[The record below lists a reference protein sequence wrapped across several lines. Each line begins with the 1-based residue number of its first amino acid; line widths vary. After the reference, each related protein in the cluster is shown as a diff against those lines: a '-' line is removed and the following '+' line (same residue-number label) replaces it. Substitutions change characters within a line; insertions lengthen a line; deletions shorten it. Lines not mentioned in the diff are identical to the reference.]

1 MAKTKVLF
9 SALIITF
16 FVSFL
21 SFAQTPP
28 VSQTSGGQ
36 LQQEKQQKGAKELEQ
51 RIETE
56 RPKAAEVTPA
66 EAAPEDEGEKVLVK
80 TITVEGA
87 TLVSETTIKKITAQY
102 EGQKISL
109 KTMQKVADL
118 ITDEYR
124 KKGYATS
131 RAYIPPQTM
140 RDGLLTIRVV
150 EGLLGS
156 MQIRGN
162 RYFKTSL
169 LQKHLRFEPGE
180 PFDYAQ
186 VQDALVYI
194 NEHPDRKVKAV
205 LVPGTSPGTTDLI
218 LDVTDNFPF
227 HIGFECDDYASRYF
241 DDYRYSVTAEHNNLL
256 GFDDKLFLKYQISQ
270 SDYYD
275 LRQLR
280 YSIPITNTLETG
292 FYMARSKTKL
302 GQEFEVV
309 DSRGKAE
316 IYGLFL
322 NKKLIAKPDI
332 DLRLNFGFDYK
343 NVENYLLGILD
354 SRDELRIV
362 KAGFDLDVSDKW
374 GRNIFT
380 AEFDTGI
387 PRIFGGMP
395 SKVSN
400 TDVPSAS
407 REGAGGKFNKGVFNL
422 FRLQP
427 GPWGSAF
434 LLKNNAQFSNH
445 NLVAS
450 EQFQI
455 GGPISVRGYPVA
467 EYAGDKGLYS
477 SLEWSFPS
485 YPFPKSWQ
493 VPFTKDSWRDVLRPV
508 IFYDW
513 ATVHLNKALSG
524 DKKHRTLRG
533 AGFGY
538 RLNLTNDFSA
548 RIEVGYPIGA
558 KASDGKNVQK
568 WVEFTMLF

>member
-36 LQQEKQQKGAKELEQ
+36 LQQEKQQKGAKQLEQ

-56 RPKAAEVTPA
+56 RPKTADVKPA
-66 EAAPEDEGEKVLVK
+66 EAELEDEGEKVLVK

-87 TLVSETTIKKITAQY
+87 TLVPESTIKKITSRY

-109 KTMQKVADL
+109 KTMQKIADL

-124 KKGYATS
+124 KKGYPTS

-156 MQIRGN
+156 MEIRGN

-169 LQKHLRFEPGE
+169 LEKHLRFEPGE

-186 VQDALVYI
+186 LQDAMVYI
-194 NEHPDRKVKAV
+194 NEHPDREVKAV
-205 LVPGTSPGTTDLI
+205 LVPGTSPGTTDVI

-227 HIGFECDDYASRYF
+227 HIGLECDNYASRYF
-241 DDYRYSVTAEHNNLL
+241 DDYRYAVTAEHNNLL
-256 GFDDKLFLKYQISQ
+256 GLDDKFFIKYQISQ
-270 SDYYD
+270 SDFYN
-275 LRQLR
+275 LRQAR
-280 YSIPITNTLETG
+280 YSIPITNTLEAG
-292 FYMARSKTKL
+292 AYYARSKTKL
-302 GQEFEVV
+302 GQEFEIV
-309 DSRGKAE
+309 DSRGDAE
-316 IYGLFL
+316 IYGVFL
-322 NKKLIAKPDI
+322 NKKLISKPDI

-343 NVENYLLGILD
+343 NIENYLLGVLD
-354 SRDELRIV
+354 SRDELRVV
-362 KAGFDLDVSDKW
+362 KTGFDLDVSDKW

-380 AEFDTGI
+380 AELDSGI
-387 PRIFGGMP
+387 PRILGGMP
-395 SKVSN
+395 SKVSS
-400 TDVPSAS
+400 TDTPNSS
-407 REGAGGKFNKGVFNL
+407 REGAGGKFYKGVFNL

-434 LLKNNAQFSNH
+434 LFKNQAQFSNYT
-445 NLVAS
+445 LVAS
-450 EQFQI
+450 EQFQL
-455 GGPISVRGYPVA
+455 GGPTNVRGYPVA

-477 SLEWSFPS
+477 SFEWSFPA
-485 YPFPKSWQ
+485 YPIPKSWQ
-493 VPFTKDSWRDVLRPV
+493 VPFTKDSLREALRPV
-508 IFYDW
+508 LFYDW
-513 ATVHLNKALSG
+513 GTVHLNKTLSG
-524 DKKHRTLRG
+524 DQKHRTLKS
-533 AGFGY
+533 AGFGC

-548 RIEVGYPIGA
+548 RIELGYPLGV
-558 KASDGKNVQK
+558 KSSDDKNVQK